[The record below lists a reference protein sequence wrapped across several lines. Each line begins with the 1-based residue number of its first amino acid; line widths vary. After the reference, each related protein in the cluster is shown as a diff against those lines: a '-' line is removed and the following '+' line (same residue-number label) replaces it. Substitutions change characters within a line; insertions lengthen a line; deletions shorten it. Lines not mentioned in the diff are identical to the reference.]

1 MQENL
6 IKSVWIDDMTEDPTP
21 WIIDG
26 LVCPWLTLLSGQPKH
41 GKTTFACH
49 IVNSLLNNTPLLKKE
64 VSPGTH
70 IVAWMG
76 YDGGWKEEL
85 RERLE
90 ISTSRSILFYDPIR
104 SLDDST
110 WWRLGLEMKEK
121 GITLFVLD
129 HLYGM
134 AGSLGLNDAN
144 NFAVL
149 ANLLRPIYE
158 ELGIAVLVLAQAGKG
173 EGSRGRAAH
182 SVALEGEARCLLRLH
197 EKRANG
203 ARRLDISSNS
213 RGDESLRITLTPLE
227 VETKELPINEKRKV
241 IDRTSPDNVRRLL
254 LEANSEDLENW
265 STVGR
270 ALHRLGISANP
281 EAGRT
286 MAKRFRIQGLLK
298 AEQGQIIAGDSLVVQ
313 EVA

>member
-1 MQENL
+1 MHENS
-6 IKSVWIDDMTEDPTP
+6 IKSAWIDDITDDPTP
-21 WIIDG
+21 WIING

-41 GKTTFACH
+41 GKTTFAGH
-49 IVNSLLNNTPLLKKE
+49 IVNSLLNGTPLLDKE

-85 RERLE
+85 RERLQ
-90 ISTSRSILFYDPIR
+90 ISPNRKIVFYDPIR
-104 SLDDST
+104 SFDESL
-110 WWRLGLEMKEK
+110 WWQLGLNMKEK
-121 GITLFVLD
+121 GVTFFVLD

-144 NFAVL
+144 NFALL

-158 ELGIAVLVLAQAGKG
+158 EFGIAVLVLAQAGKG
-173 EGSRGRAAH
+173 QFSNGRAAH

-197 EKRANG
+197 QKGANG

-213 RGDESLRITLTPLE
+213 RGDESLRIVVTPYE
-227 VETKELPINEKRKV
+227 VGSKELPISEKRKV
-241 IDRTSPDNVRRLL
+241 TERTSPNTVRRLL
-254 LEANSEDLENW
+254 LEAIPEELENW

-270 ALHRLGISANP
+270 ALHRLGISTNP
-281 EAGRT
+281 KAGRT
-286 MAKRFRIQGLLK
+286 MAKRFEIQGLLK
-298 AEQGQIIAGDSLVVQ
+298 ADKGQIVAGDSLIMQ

>member
-1 MQENL
+1 MQENI
-6 IKSVWIDDMTEDPTP
+6 IKSVWIDDITDDPTP

-64 VSPGTH
+64 VSPRAH

-76 YDGGWKEEL
+76 YDGGWREEL

-90 ISTSRSILFYDPIR
+90 ISTNRNILFYNPIR
-104 SLDDST
+104 GLDDSI
-110 WWRLGLEMKEK
+110 WWELGLDMRNK
-121 GITLFVLD
+121 GVTLFVLD

-134 AGSLGLNDAN
+134 AGNLSLNDAN
-144 NFAVL
+144 NFALL

-227 VETKELPINEKRKV
+227 VESKELPIDEKGKV
-241 IDRTSPDNVRRLL
+241 TERTSPDTVRRLL
-254 LEANSEDLENW
+254 LEAAPEELGSW
-265 STVGR
+265 SSVGR

-281 EAGRT
+281 KAGRT
-286 MAKRFRIQGLLK
+286 MAKRFGIQGLLK
-298 AEQGQIIAGDSLVVQ
+298 SENGQIVAGDSLMMQ